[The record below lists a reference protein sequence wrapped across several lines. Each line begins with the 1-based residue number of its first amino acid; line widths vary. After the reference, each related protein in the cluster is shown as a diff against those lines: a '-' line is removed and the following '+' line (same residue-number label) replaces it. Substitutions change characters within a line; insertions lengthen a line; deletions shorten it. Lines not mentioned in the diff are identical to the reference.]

1 MNVKHKTERALRDAR
16 TVAKSARVEAAVAAN
31 ACPTCGR
38 PLRRNNS
45 LYGWWQ
51 CSQLG
56 AVGFRADP
64 SRPSCEW
71 QGFTRQAVTS

>member
-1 MNVKHKTERALRDAR
+1 MTKTRKEHRRVKMATAHA
-16 TVAKSARVEAAVAAN
+16 EAHAAIQ
-31 ACPTCGR
+31 AIVTTGKCPDCGR

-45 LYGWWQ
+45 MTGWWQ

-64 SRPSCEW
+64 NQPSCNW
-71 QGFTRQAVTS
+71 QGFTE